1 MPQTAPTKGN
11 LTAAKRSR
19 ALASTGYELM
29 DRKRNILIRELMALI
44 DDAREL
50 QERIDATF
58 AEAYASMRIAMIAMG
73 GSAQLAA
80 ESVPVDDGFT
90 LRSRSVMG
98 VELPYVSVKSEEPKG
113 PPYGL
118 CLTSGELDDAYFKFR
133 EVRDLIRDLAETEN
147 SIYRLAYAIKKA
159 QKRANALKNIV
170 IPGLDAEIFRI
181 TDALEEKEREEFV
194 RLKVVKGH
202 NERLKE
208 ESEDAQAAST

>member
-118 CLTSGELDDAYFKFR
+118 SLTSGELDDAYFKFR

-170 IPGLDAEIFRI
+170 IPGLDSEIFRI

-194 RLKVVKGH
+194 RLKVVKSR
-202 NERLKE
+202 NERLREAQDE
-208 ESEDAQAAST
+208 EPGA

>member
-80 ESVPVDDGFT
+80 ESVPVDDDFT

-118 CLTSGELDDAYFKFR
+118 SLTSGELDDAYFKFR
-133 EVRDLIRDLAETEN
+133 EVRDLRRDLAETEN

-194 RLKVVKGH
+194 RLKVVKGR